1 MKNGTWRKNIFVQ
14 AQQESYAGGAGGAD
28 GCDASGSV
36 QMGEEAELSGC
47 DHAAGALPYS
57 GSERGFALGNR
68 EKYFSE
74 KNDPIISEEVM
85 RRLRTCENPL
95 AIIFGIGLVGAF
107 AKTQYV
113 TFIENQRMELA
124 AKGILM
130 PVVHI
135 MDRSELAENEW
146 MIVAYNRILFDE
158 KIESMPEDLG
168 LYMAETLGKTV
179 AGNYGYILNRD
190 LVCAIVENLG
200 TVYPVLIEGV
210 VPEKVSYALL
220 QNVMSGLWE
229 RGHNAVCYMI
239 KIIEKLESC
248 LYREPDIS
256 EEKLILAVAEDIER
270 GDDYFRFLE
279 EKSGIV

>member
-1 MKNGTWRKNIFVQ
+1 MELGERISLYRRNRNLTQEELAARMGVTPQAVSKWERKQSFPDATMLPELCRILEVSADLLLGTEKNI
-14 AQQESYAGGAGGAD
+14 
-28 GCDASGSV
+28 
-36 QMGEEAELSGC
+36 
-47 DHAAGALPYS
+47 
-57 GSERGFALGNR
+57 
-68 EKYFSE
+68 FSE

-95 AIIFGIGLVGAF
+95 AIILGIGLVGAF
-107 AKTQYV
+107 AKTDYV

-130 PVVHI
+130 PVVRI

-179 AGNYGYILNRD
+179 AVNYGYILNRD

-200 TVYPVLIEGV
+200 TVYPVLIKGV

-239 KIIEKLESC
+239 KIIEKIESC

-256 EEKLILAVAEDIER
+256 EEKLILAVAGDIER

>member
-1 MKNGTWRKNIFVQ
+1 MELGERISLYRRNRNLTQEELAARMGVTPQAVSKWERKQSFPDVTMLPELCRILEVSADLLLGTEKNI
-14 AQQESYAGGAGGAD
+14 
-28 GCDASGSV
+28 
-36 QMGEEAELSGC
+36 
-47 DHAAGALPYS
+47 
-57 GSERGFALGNR
+57 
-68 EKYFSE
+68 FSE

-95 AIIFGIGLVGAF
+95 AIILGVGLVGAF

-124 AKGILM
+124 TKGILM
-130 PVVHI
+130 PVVRI

-200 TVYPVLIEGV
+200 TVCPVLIKGV
-210 VPEKVSYALL
+210 VPEKISYALL

-229 RGHNAVCYMI
+229 RGHNAVCYMT
-239 KIIEKLESC
+239 KIIEKIESC

-256 EEKLILAVAEDIER
+256 EEKLILAVAGDIER
-270 GDDYFRFLE
+270 GDDYFGFLE